1 MAKNSFVA
9 EVTFKL
15 IIEKIATGLS
25 NVQGRLTPLDKRE
38 EPEEQLR
45 KNNKNK
51 KKEMVFKLFL

>member
-1 MAKNSFVA
+1 MAKNSFVV

-25 NVQGRLTPLDKRE
+25 NVQSRLTPLDKRE

>member
-1 MAKNSFVA
+1 MAKNGFVV

-25 NVQGRLTPLDKRE
+25 NVQSRLTPLDKRE